1 MLNRRVFLLSAFA
14 VPGLSLIRRTA
25 LADLSNTQKIL
36 VITEESC
43 PDSCTFASYL
53 PSTRIETDPGSLL
66 LDLDAGFKQGKY
78 DIVFG
83 LTRDSNYVLIE
94 QYAMASSYLLRYEG
108 RHQYNPR
115 GLSHT
120 LRANENVVNEL
131 TRQINRKTEDWSE
144 AISRVPALSNHSDQK
159 LISTVLQSKS
169 PAPKQSPG
177 QLVSWLFKRDF
188 S

>member
-1 MLNRRVFLLSAFA
+1 MS
-14 VPGLSLIRRTA
+14 GLSLLQRTA
-25 LADLSNTQKIL
+25 LAELSNSKKIL
-36 VITEESC
+36 VVTEENC
-43 PDSCTFASYL
+43 PDSCAFASYL

-66 LDLDAGFKQGKY
+66 LDLDTGFKQGKY

-94 QYAMASSYLLRYEG
+94 QYAQASSYQLRYEG
-108 RHQYNPR
+108 RHQYNSG

-131 TRQINRKTEDWSE
+131 TRQINRKADAWSQ
-144 AISRVPALSNHSDQK
+144 IITRVPVLSNHSAQK

-169 PAPKQSPG
+169 ACPKQSPG